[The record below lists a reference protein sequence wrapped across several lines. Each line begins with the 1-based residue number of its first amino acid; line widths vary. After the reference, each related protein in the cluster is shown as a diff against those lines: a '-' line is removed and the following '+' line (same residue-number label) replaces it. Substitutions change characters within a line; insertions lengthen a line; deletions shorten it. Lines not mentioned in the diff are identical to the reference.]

1 MMGFKNYMEDVVLEV
16 YQEFKNLHPEYCS
29 CERCSADTMAIAL
42 TKLHGKYAVSPEG
55 EIFAKISREDR
66 QVRADV
72 LVVIMEA
79 AKQVAKQ
86 PNH

>member
-1 MMGFKNYMEDVVLEV
+1 MSFKNYMEDVVFQV
-16 YQEFKNLHPEYCS
+16 YQEFKKKNPEFCS
-29 CERCSADTMAIAL
+29 CERCSADTIAIAL
-42 TKLHGKYAVSPEG
+42 TKLRGKYAVSPEG

-66 QVRADV
+66 QVKADA

-79 AKQVAKQ
+79 AKLVAKQ